1 MKYGFVTIAVKDME
15 ESAKFYKD
23 VLGLTE
29 ARRFSPQPG
38 VDIMFLKDEA
48 GSAIELI
55 AHGGDDSMG
64 GRASVSIG
72 FEVESLEATTAM
84 LKDKNVPITRGPLG
98 APGGVRFLFV
108 KDPNGVEIEFIEGFE
123 L

>member
-1 MKYGFVTIAVKDME
+1 MKYGFVTISVKDME

-23 VLGLTE
+23 ILGLEE

-38 VDIMFLKDEA
+38 VDIMFLKDES

-55 AHGGDDSMG
+55 THGGNDDAAV
-64 GRASVSIG
+64 RAAVSIG
-72 FEVESLEATTAM
+72 FEVESLEDTMAM
-84 LKDKNVPITRGPLG
+84 LKEKNVVISRGPLG

-108 KDPNGVEIEFIEGFE
+108 KDPNGVEIEFIEGFK

>member
-1 MKYGFVTIAVKDME
+1 MKYGFVTITVKDME
-15 ESAKFYKD
+15 ESSKFYKD
-23 VLGLTE
+23 VLGLKE

-38 VDIMFLKDEA
+38 VDIMFLMDEE

-55 AHGGDDSMG
+55 THEGSEGACS
-64 GRASVSIG
+64 RASVSIG
-72 FEVESLEATTAM
+72 FEVESLEATMAM
-84 LKDKNVPITRGPLG
+84 LKEKDVAISRGPLG

-108 KDPNGVEIEFIEGFE
+108 KDPNGVEIEFIEGFK

>member
-1 MKYGFVTIAVKDME
+1 MKYSFVTVTVKDME

-23 VLGLTE
+23 VLGMKE
-29 ARRFSPQPG
+29 VRRFTPQPG
-38 VDIMFLKDEA
+38 VDIMFLKDEG

-55 AHGGDDSMG
+55 SHEGNEDFI
-64 GRASVSIG
+64 GRIPVSIG
-72 FEVESLEATTAM
+72 FDVDSLEDTGAM
-84 LKDKNVPITRGPLG
+84 LKERGVVISRGPLG

-108 KDPNGVEIEFIEGFE
+108 KDPNGVEIEFIEGFQ